1 MRTSKAFRILSLVLF
16 LLALSSTTFA
26 ARPEISSDK
35 QTFDFL
41 SGRYLLDGNVCVKWP
56 DRTITAEHAQ
66 VSLLT
71 MEVWAQGNI
80 TLRQDDI
87 FFRGDDLH
95 VTGNSHTADINGNTR
110 FERGDLTIQSNVASF
125 NWDTK
130 LAEFSENV
138 VRILAGEKKEFSR
151 LVYNVITKEF
161 AEEKE

>member
-41 SGRYLLDGNVCVKWP
+41 SGRY
-56 DRTITAEHAQ
+56 
-66 VSLLT
+66 
-71 MEVWAQGNI
+71 
-80 TLRQDDI
+80 
-87 FFRGDDLH
+87 H